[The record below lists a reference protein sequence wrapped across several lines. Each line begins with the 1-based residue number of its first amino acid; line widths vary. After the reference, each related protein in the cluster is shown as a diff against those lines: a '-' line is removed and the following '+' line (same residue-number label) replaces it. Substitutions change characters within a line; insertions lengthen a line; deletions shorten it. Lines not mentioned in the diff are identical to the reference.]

1 MNFKAEYV
9 QWKEKIHDEYSR
21 YYFIQTNGEER
32 FKETTTLNKKGRFI
46 LS

>member
-9 QWKEKIHDEYSR
+9 QWKEKIHDD
-21 YYFIQTNGEER
+21 YFIQTNGEER